1 MIDQVARRQIKQLQA
16 RVHSLE
22 QQWKLYNLPPR
33 TVSDP
38 EDRDQSVDLFLVP
51 PCGVAASYIPA
62 FLLFGVGY
70 CRRTGMLCRGSDTAF

>member
-38 EDRDQSVDLFLVP
+38 EDRDQSVD
-51 PCGVAASYIPA
+51 
-62 FLLFGVGY
+62 
-70 CRRTGMLCRGSDTAF
+70 